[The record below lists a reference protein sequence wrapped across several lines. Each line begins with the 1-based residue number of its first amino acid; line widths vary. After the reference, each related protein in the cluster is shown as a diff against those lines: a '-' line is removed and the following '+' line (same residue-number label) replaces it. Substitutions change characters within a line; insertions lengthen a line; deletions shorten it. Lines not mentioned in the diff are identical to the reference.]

1 VDPYGRKI
9 KHDTGASDD
18 LKKAYDLAAEENE
31 DAAVDEVA
39 PVSKP
44 AAAAARKKT
53 KSSASPAPAPAAT
66 KSAGKSVS
74 KKGSTP
80 LNGSAH
86 GKAASS
92 VAAVPAKSSRAGSK
106 APAGAKTPANTHSAK
121 AVDDDASDDEGSYAS
136 FEIGTEDEAAVS
148 DVDSAVEVEHDD
160 DGGDGDHVM
169 ASSSS
174 DDDDDAGATAMDTDD
189 KVAAEDIPLGDATK
203 RIAVMRLDWTRVT
216 AVDLLVLFRSFAP
229 AGGVVESITIYPSE
243 FGLQRMDE
251 EMRLGPRNVFKDKGP
266 KEPKDDPGMQV
277 QNSHEDL
284 TAAPSPSTVLGYAI
298 LCCAM
303 LHRC

>member
-53 KSSASPAPAPAAT
+53 KTSAPPALAPAAT

-74 KKGSTP
+74 KKASTP

-86 GKAASS
+86 GKATSS
-92 VAAVPAKSSRAGSK
+92 VAAAPAKSSRAGSK

-160 DGGDGDHVM
+160 DVEGGDGDHVM

-174 DDDDDAGATAMDTDD
+174 DDGDADAGATAMDTDD

-266 KEPKDDPGMQV
+266 KDDPGMQV

-284 TAAPSPSTVLGYAI
+284 TAGPSSSTVLGHVM
-298 LCCAM
+298 LCCAV
-303 LHRC
+303 L